1 VQAATRELFTANDA
15 LGEFFSECVT
25 IGNNEKVN
33 VTEFRSAYM
42 AWCFKEAAEPFK
54 PHTFNRMLEDRGYK
68 RKDAVI
74 NNRVVKCWHGFTLSA
89 AGKQLIASE
98 EAKTEQVKARY
109 QAVRAARN
117 TAKAPIVASSEG
129 EPHRLAKGDDR
140 TEEDFWNGLEA
151 SHEGR
156 L

>member
-1 VQAATRELFTANDA
+1 
-15 LGEFFSECVT
+15 
-25 IGNNEKVN
+25 
-33 VTEFRSAYM
+33 M

-54 PHTFNRMLEDRGYK
+54 PHTFNRMLEERGYK

-74 NNRVVKCWHGFTLSA
+74 DNRVVKGWHGFTLSA

-98 EAKTEQVKARY
+98 EEKTEQLKGKY
-109 QAVRAARN
+109 EAVRAARN
-117 TAKAPIVASSEG
+117 TAKAPVAASNKG

-140 TEEDFWNGLEA
+140 TEDDFWNNLEA
-151 SHEGR
+151 SHEAG